1 MPISSASPAGPSLIA
16 IELGLTLVTV
26 AVAFCGVLRDSR
38 LFGWLAAVERGFG
51 RIARKRRLA
60 VFLAGALPCT
70 LRLLLLPL
78 SPIPEPYIHDDFSFL
93 LAADTFAHGR
103 LTNPTPAMWT
113 HFESFHITLKPT
125 YMSMYFPGQAAVMAA
140 GKLLA
145 GHPWYGIWATC
156 GLMCASLCWMLQ
168 GWLPPSWALLGAV
181 LAALRLALF
190 SYWMNTYTGAG
201 ALAALGGALVL
212 GALPRIRRHFQA
224 RDFFWMALGTAILAN
239 SRPYEGLLVCIP
251 CFAAVAW
258 AVWKDQH
265 PPGFVLVRR
274 GAPAGALLAAT
285 FVFMGYYNYRVF
297 GNPLTPP
304 YKVNRET
311 YSAAPYFVW
320 QSIRP
325 VPIYRHRIMSD
336 FYVGSDP
343 RSEWSELQFFR
354 NETTSGATLVE
365 SAFGKLVG
373 WAVFYLNV
381 ALIPPMVMLAR
392 VLLDRRIRFF
402 AFASGFFIVGLLVE
416 VFFLPHYFA
425 PATALLY
432 ALLLHCMR
440 HLRAS
445 STAGLFLARALPAV
459 CVLLAGIRV
468 LAQPLN
474 IDITPHRHSSIIL
487 AWYGTSPLGLDRARV
502 LAQLEKMP
510 GRQLAIVPYSPG
522 HMLND
527 WVYNHADIDGSKVVW
542 VRQMDPASDR
552 KLLEYY
558 DDRKAWL
565 VEPDRDPPRISPYVV
580 KEAGEIRRPGPI
592 TIRENSKK

>member
-1 MPISSASPAGPSLIA
+1 MLISNSSASPAGSSLIT
-16 IELGLTLVTV
+16 IELGLALVTV
-26 AVAFCGVLRDSR
+26 AVAFCPILRDSQ
-38 LFGWLAAVERGFG
+38 LFDWLAAVERGFG
-51 RIARKRRLA
+51 RLARKRRLA
-60 VFLAGALPCT
+60 VFIAGALPCT

-140 GKLLA
+140 GKVLA

-181 LAALRLALF
+181 LAGLRLVLF
-190 SYWMNTYTGAG
+190 SYWINTYTGAG
-201 ALAALGGALVL
+201 ALTALGGALVL
-212 GALPRIRRHFQA
+212 GAVPRIRHHFQA
-224 RDFFWMALGTAILAN
+224 RDFFWMALGAAILAN

-251 CFAAVAW
+251 CFVAVAW
-258 AVWKDQH
+258 AVWKDRH
-265 PPGFVLVRR
+265 LSAFVLVRR
-274 GAPAGALLAAT
+274 SAPAGALLAAT
-285 FVFMGYYNYRVF
+285 LVFMGYYNYRVF

-311 YSAAPYFVW
+311 YSAAPYFLW

-336 FYVGSDP
+336 FYTGSDP
-343 RSEWSELQFFR
+343 RSELALFR
-354 NETTSGATLVE
+354 NETASSVALVE
-365 SAFGKLVG
+365 STFRKLLG

-381 ALIPPMVMLAR
+381 ALIPPIIMLGR
-392 VLLDRRIRFF
+392 VLLDRRTRFLVV
-402 AFASGFFIVGLLVE
+402 ASGFFAVGLAVE
-416 VFFLPHYFA
+416 AFFLPHYFA

-432 ALLLHCMR
+432 ALLLQCMR
-440 HLRAS
+440 HLRVG
-445 STAGLFLARALPAV
+445 STAGLFLARAIPAV

-474 IDITPHRHSSIIL
+474 IDITPHEHSSIML
-487 AWYGTSPLGLDRARV
+487 AWYGTSPLGLDRARAV
-502 LAQLEKMP
+502 SQLEQMP

-522 HMLND
+522 HYVND
-527 WVYNHADIDGSKVVW
+527 WVYNHADIDNSKVVW
-542 VRQMDPASDR
+542 ARQMDSASDR

-558 DDRKAWL
+558 PDRRAWL
-565 VEPDRDPPRISPYVV
+565 IQPDYDPPRISPYVV
-580 KEAGEIRRPGPI
+580 NEGFDGQEPRPDHNTGGQ
-592 TIRENSKK
+592 